1 MKKLIQML
9 LAIASL
15 LLPVETVLSSTE
27 SPRFVN
33 VSIEIHGLEE
43 SAKTLNQASLELA
56 KKLTEMNPDAEKMS
70 PEQLQQL
77 ALVIEQA
84 NLLVAAVNNAV
95 DMTGP
100 ALESLKE
107 PTRALVSE
115 AMTSAYESSVD
126 PAIQSVDA
134 AVTRWIIFGVIGL
147 LLTVAVIGFYFYF
160 ATRQLRA
167 GLDILKSISEG
178 YEIVPKKPAEEIRE
192 NAQQ

>member
-1 MKKLIQML
+1 MNKTIQML

-27 SPRFVN
+27 TPQFVN

-56 KKLTEMNPDAEKMS
+56 KKLTEMSPEVEKMS

-95 DMTGP
+95 DMAGP

-107 PTRALVSE
+107 PTRASDCWHTRQVGMPEDSGATEVLFEISLFSIV
-115 AMTSAYESSVD
+115 AVTSA
-126 PAIQSVDA
+126 
-134 AVTRWIIFGVIGL
+134 L
-147 LLTVAVIGFYFYF
+147 
-160 ATRQLRA
+160 
-167 GLDILKSISEG
+167 
-178 YEIVPKKPAEEIRE
+178 
-192 NAQQ
+192 